1 MTKEGRVAFLAILTV
16 ALYTLSVFISYK
28 KLLFPFPLFDV
39 ILWIVVVTTFVIQIK
54 STSNSQFKWGS
65 YFYLIFVNLKLFS
78 NAFVLSFFIPFKGT
92 ELYVDS
98 LGIQFVKFIALI
110 CLILSCILW
119 VSVEKK
125 RKMIWITFIAFLAI
139 ILELDTT
146 FYTHLLFC
154 PIVVLLFFTSKSEN
168 PWKYALIVHAIFDL
182 ITFYYVFPSG

>member
-54 STSNSQFKWGS
+54 STSQFKWGS

-168 PWKYALIVHAIFDL
+168 PWKYTLIVHAIFDL